1 MAKAYGID
9 LGTTYSVIATLNNNG
24 TPEVIENY
32 DDDSQTLASAV
43 YFEPTGE
50 IVVGESAKSEAEAH
64 PDCVVQFVKRE
75 IGREDAIVRRFD
87 GFEGMEFD
95 PITISSLILKRMK
108 EYTEEQGNDEVKNVV
123 ITCPAAF
130 DMAQREA
137 TKQAGIMAG
146 FNVLDIIN
154 EPTAAALNYCC
165 REFGE
170 DRKILV
176 YDLGGGT
183 FDATLIDYSLDQD
196 EKATV
201 KTIDSMGDSMLGGID
216 WDARLYDYICEVF
229 CDETALNL
237 ADIED
242 EIRPTIMRQ
251 VEGIKKQL
259 SKKSSHRFNISSSN
273 GVDQIEVTAEE
284 FKARTADLVE
294 KTTNF
299 VQALLDKNGMTP
311 DDVDIVLLVG
321 GSSKMPMIKEA
332 VDAMFPGDKKV
343 RIEKPDLA
351 VAMGA
356 ALKSAMKV
364 VEIYQEQ
371 QKIKEEEEQGIVPE
385 ASGDDDSFEAQIS
398 MVEREKNK
406 QMDLGVSAEEIAV
419 LCTQV
424 PDNVKG
430 VEDILSR
437 SFGPAVLNEEETLV
451 VNNLLFVGD
460 APGEQRKT
468 YFTAQANMD
477 CLHVPVYENLSKDE
491 YTTPSEDLYG
501 NPQATDP
508 DLVVKRLGT
517 VVLPLAAGTPKGA
530 PIEVY
535 FRCSESGLDVQVKD
549 LTTGVVQPATFQSSF
564 IKSEAELEETK
575 NAIKMLKMRSN

>member
-9 LGTTYSVIATLNNNG
+9 LGTTYSVIATLGKNG
-24 TPEVIENY
+24 TPEVIDNY

-75 IGREDAIVRRFD
+75 IGRDDAIVRHFE

-108 EYTEEQGNDEVKNVV
+108 EYVEDQGNDEVKNVV

-130 DMAQREA
+130 NMAQREA

-146 FNVLDIIN
+146 FNVLDVIN

-183 FDATLIDYSLDQD
+183 FDATLIDYSLDED

-216 WDARLYDYICEVF
+216 WDARLYDYICEVY
-229 CDETALNL
+229 CDETAQNL
-237 ADIED
+237 SDVED
-242 EIRPTIMRQ
+242 EIRPTVMRQ

-259 SKKSSHRFNISSSN
+259 SKKATYNFNISSSN
-273 GVDQIEVTAEE
+273 GVDRIEVSADE
-284 FKARTADLVE
+284 FKARTEDLVE
-294 KTTNF
+294 KTINF
-299 VQALLDKNGMTP
+299 VQALLNKNNMTP

-321 GSSKMPMIKEA
+321 GSTKMPMIKEA
-332 VDAMFPGDKKV
+332 VEAMFPGDKKV
-343 RIEKPDLA
+343 RVEKPDLA

-364 VEIYQEQ
+364 VEIFETQ
-371 QKIKEEEEQGIVPE
+371 QKIKEEEAKGITSS
-385 ASGDDDSFEAQIS
+385 AGADSDDFESQIS
-398 MVEREKNK
+398 LVEKEKSK
-406 QMDLGVSAEEIAV
+406 AIDLGISAEEIAV
-419 LCTQV
+419 LSTQV
-424 PDNVKG
+424 PENVKG

-437 SFGPAVLNEEETLV
+437 SFGPAVLKDNALMI
-451 VNNLLFVGD
+451 NNLLFVGD
-460 APGEQRKT
+460 APGENTAT
-468 YFTAQANMD
+468 YYTPHAN
-477 CLHVPVYENLSKDE
+477 LPSLRIPVYENVSKDAFL
-491 YTTPSEDLYG
+491 TPSEDLYG

-508 DLVVKRLGT
+508 DLLVNKLGE
-517 VVLPLAAGTPKGA
+517 VILPLSDGTPEGA
-530 PIEVY
+530 PIEV
-535 FRCSESGLDVQVKD
+535 FFHCSEAGLDVRVKD
-549 LTTGVVQPATFQSSF
+549 IRSGVVQPATFQSSF
-564 IKSEAELEETK
+564 IKSEEELEEGK
-575 NAIKMLKMRSN
+575 AAVNMLKMRSN